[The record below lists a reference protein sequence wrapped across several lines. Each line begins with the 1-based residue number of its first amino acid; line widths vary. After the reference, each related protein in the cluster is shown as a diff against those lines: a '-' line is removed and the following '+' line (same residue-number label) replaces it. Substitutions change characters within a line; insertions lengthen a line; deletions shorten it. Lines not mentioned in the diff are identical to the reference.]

1 MAYDAKLISF
11 KIKASGHECNRNRP
25 PPPRRNLINCCHC
38 PLPVR
43 NLKSGGGMGTS
54 SITGTPCQS
63 GEGKGHPRSRGD
75 LDLTRLSVETSN
87 HRLGLRWMLIGHC
100 RWSPTI
106 IGSIWGMVQ
115 PWHVTKARCSTVL
128 TFETATFWLAWHCT
142 VRLQACHFL
151 LWKRVEIVSTEHQR
165 IVAWISRS
173 FSEAQI
179 LSCFSRGSSSCG
191 EMECKHHFCL
201 WKSTLQMQLQL
212 IQMVCR
218 QKMHFTV

>member
-1 MAYDAKLISF
+1 MQQKQATTT
-11 KIKASGHECNRNRP
+11 
-25 PPPRRNLINCCHC
+25 RRNLIDCWHC
-38 PLPVR
+38 PLPVQ

-115 PWHVTKARCSTVL
+115 PWHVTKAGCSTVL
-128 TFETATFWLAWHCT
+128 TFETATFWLALQCT
-142 VRLQACHFL
+142 GWNFKSDCKLAISCCEKEWKLFL
-151 LWKRVEIVSTEHQR
+151 RNTK
-165 IVAWISRS
+165 
-173 FSEAQI
+173 
-179 LSCFSRGSSSCG
+179 G
-191 EMECKHHFCL
+191 
-201 WKSTLQMQLQL
+201 
-212 IQMVCR
+212 
-218 QKMHFTV
+218 